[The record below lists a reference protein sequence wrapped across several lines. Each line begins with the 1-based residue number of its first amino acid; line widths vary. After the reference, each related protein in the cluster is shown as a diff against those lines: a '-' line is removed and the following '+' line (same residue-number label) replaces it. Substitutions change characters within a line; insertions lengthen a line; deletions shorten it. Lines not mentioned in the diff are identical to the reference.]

1 MMKPEDFD
9 FVSRLIKSK
18 SGLVLSEDKTYL
30 LESRL
35 MPIARKRGLKDLG
48 ELIGQLRGGD
58 RNLVEE
64 VVDAMTTNE
73 SFFFRDT
80 KPFDQFRHVVMP
92 HMIKTRASKKH
103 LRIWCAAAS
112 SGQEPYSLAM
122 ILDEFK
128 SQLTGWRIDI
138 IGTDISREILT
149 KARGGLY
156 SQFEVQRG
164 LPIGLLVKYFQK
176 KEDQWQIS
184 SEIRSKV
191 QYKEFNLLEDFRPLG
206 QFDVV
211 YCRNVLIYFDQPTKS
226 DVLARISA
234 LMPDDGF
241 LFLGGAETVLGISDK
256 FKPLARQRGIYQ
268 LNRPGAADVDL
279 TALEKAQAGGAAA
292 GGAATAAGGL
302 AFPKPKHM
310 QTGAAG
316 AGAAGTAPR
325 PGATGTAGTTAR
337 PGLSGTGA
345 AGTTARP
352 GTTGTAGTTAR
363 PGTTGTTGTT
373 ARPGTTGTAGST
385 TQRPYGGTSS
395 TTRPGT
401 TGTSGSGSTGSAF
414 SRPSGS
420 TGTGSTTRPGT
431 TGTGTSGS
439 STGSTYRR
447 PLGTGTGAGTGAGG
461 STPTRPA
468 SGTGNTG
475 NSSGTTRPSST
486 FDRSRF
492 GKPDDKK

>member
-1 MMKPEDFD
+1 MMKPDDFD

-18 SGLVLSEDKTYL
+18 SGLVLSQDKTYL

-35 MPIARKRGLKDLG
+35 MPIARKRGLKDLT
-48 ELIGQLRGGD
+48 ELIGTLRGGD

-80 KPFDQFRHVVMP
+80 KPFDQFRHVVLP
-92 HMIKTRASKKH
+92 HMIKARAAKKH

-128 SQLTGWRIDI
+128 SQLAGWRIDI

-149 KARGGLY
+149 KARAGLY

-164 LPIGLLVKYFQK
+164 LPIALLVKYFQK

-184 SEIRSKV
+184 ADIRSKV

-226 DVLARISA
+226 DVLTRVSA

-268 LNRPGAADVDL
+268 LNRPGAPDVDL
-279 TALEKAQAGGAAA
+279 TALEKVQAGAAAGAAGGAAA
-292 GGAATAAGGL
+292 PGGL
-302 AFPKPKHM
+302 TFQKPKHM
-310 QTGAAG
+310 QTGA
-316 AGAAGTAPR
+316 T
-325 PGATGTAGTTAR
+325 
-337 PGLSGTGA
+337 
-345 AGTTARP
+345 
-352 GTTGTAGTTAR
+352 GTTGTTGAPAR
-363 PGTTGTTGTT
+363 PGAGATGTTGTTGTAT
-373 ARPGTTGTAGST
+373 TRPTSSGFGTTS
-385 TQRPYGGTSS
+385 TQRPLGTTPS

-401 TGTSGSGSTGSAF
+401 TGTGTTGSGTTGSTF

-431 TGTGTSGS
+431 TGTTGTTGN
-439 STGSTYRR
+439 TGTAGSTYRR
-447 PLGTGTGAGTGAGG
+447 PLGTGTGVGTGG
-461 STPTRPA
+461 TTQRP
-468 SGTGNTG
+468 GTGSSNTNG
-475 NSSGTTRPSST
+475 SSGTTRPSST

>member
-35 MPIARKRGLKDLG
+35 MPIARKRGMKDLG
-48 ELIGQLRGGD
+48 ELIGAMRGGD
-58 RNLVEE
+58 RQLVED

-80 KPFDQFRHVVMP
+80 KPFDQFRHVVLP
-92 HMIKTRASKKH
+92 HMIKARASKRH

-128 SQLTGWRIDI
+128 SQLSGWRVEI

-149 KARGGLY
+149 KARAGMY

-164 LPIGLLVKYFQK
+164 LPINLLVKYFQK

-184 SEIRSKV
+184 ADIRSKV

-206 QFDVV
+206 QFDIV

-226 DVLARISA
+226 DVLARVSA

-268 LNRPGAADVDL
+268 LNRPGAPEVDL
-279 TALEKAQAGGAAA
+279 TALEKAQAGGTAAA
-292 GGAATAAGGL
+292 SSGAATGGL
-302 AFPKPKHM
+302 TFQKPKHM
-310 QTGAAG
+310 QTAAGAATGTAARPAAPGAAG
-316 AGAAGTAPR
+316 ATTTTTRPTTSSTTAR
-325 PGATGTAGTTAR
+325 PFGTAGTT
-337 PGLSGTGA
+337 GTP
-345 AGTTARP
+345 GTTARP
-352 GTTGTAGTTAR
+352 T
-363 PGTTGTTGTT
+363 TTGTTGTT
-373 ARPGTTGTAGST
+373 ARPGTTGT
-385 TQRPYGGTSS
+385 
-395 TTRPGT
+395 TTRPSGTGT
-401 TGTSGSGSTGSAF
+401 TGTGSSF
-414 SRPSGS
+414 SKPSGS
-420 TGTGSTTRPGT
+420 TGTGSTARPGSTGT
-431 TGTGTSGS
+431 TGTG

-447 PLGTGTGAGTGAGG
+447 PLGTAGTGTTGTGAGG
-461 STPTRPA
+461 TPPRPS

-475 NSSGTTRPSST
+475 GAGGTTRPSST
-486 FDRSRF
+486 YDRSRF

>member
-48 ELIGQLRGGD
+48 ELIGTLRGGD

-80 KPFDQFRHVVMP
+80 KPFDQFRHVVLP
-92 HMIKTRASKKH
+92 HMIKERAAKRH

-122 ILDEFK
+122 ILDDFK
-128 SQLTGWRIDI
+128 AQLAGWRVEI
-138 IGTDISREILT
+138 IGTDISREILA
-149 KARGGLY
+149 KARAGLY

-164 LPIGLLVKYFQK
+164 LPITLLVKYFQK

-184 SEIRSKV
+184 ADIRSKV

-226 DVLARISA
+226 DVLARVSA

-268 LNRPGAADVDL
+268 LNRPGAPEVDL
-279 TALEKAQAGGAAA
+279 TALEKVQASGAAAAAGGAAA
-292 GGAATAAGGL
+292 GGF

-310 QTGAAG
+310 QTGAGTAG
-316 AGAAGTAPR
+316 TAGSATAPR
-325 PGATGTAGTTAR
+325 PAST
-337 PGLSGTGA
+337 
-345 AGTTARP
+345 
-352 GTTGTAGTTAR
+352 GTTGTAGIRPSTT
-363 PGTTGTTGTT
+363 GTTGTTGTAGSAT
-373 ARPGTTGTAGST
+373 QRPLGTTGST
-385 TQRPYGGTSS
+385 IRPA
-395 TTRPGT
+395 GT
-401 TGTSGSGSTGSAF
+401 TGSTF
-414 SRPSGS
+414 SKPSGS

-431 TGTGTSGS
+431 TGTTGT
-439 STGSTYRR
+439 TGSTYRR
-447 PLGTGTGAGTGAGG
+447 PLGTGTSTSGTTPRPTTGTGSTG
-461 STPTRPA
+461 S
-468 SGTGNTG
+468 
-475 NSSGTTRPSST
+475 SSGTTRPSTT

>member
-1 MMKPEDFD
+1 MMRPEDFD

-18 SGLVLSEDKTYL
+18 SGLVLSQDKTYL

-35 MPIARKRGLKDLG
+35 MPIARKRGLKDLT
-48 ELIGQLRGGD
+48 ELIAALRGGD
-58 RNLVEE
+58 RVLVEE

-80 KPFDQFRHVVMP
+80 KPFDQFRHVVLP
-92 HMIKTRASKKH
+92 HMIKERASKRH

-128 SQLTGWRIDI
+128 TQLSGWRVEI

-149 KARGGLY
+149 KARAGLY

-164 LPIGLLVKYFQK
+164 LPIQLLVKYFQK

-184 SEIRSKV
+184 QEIRSKV
-191 QYKEFNLLEDFRPLG
+191 QYKEFNLLDDFRPLG
-206 QFDVV
+206 QFDIV
-211 YCRNVLIYFDQPTKS
+211 YCRNVLIYFDQPTKT

-268 LNRPGAADVDL
+268 LNRPGAPDVDVS
-279 TALEKAQAGGAAA
+279 ALEKIQAGGAAA
-292 GGAATAAGGL
+292 TAGAGAATGGF

-310 QTGAAG
+310 QNAAGGTTAG
-316 AGAAGTAPR
+316 AGGGTATQPR
-325 PGATGTAGTTAR
+325 PGPSTGTAAR
-337 PGLSGTGA
+337 PAT
-345 AGTTARP
+345 
-352 GTTGTAGTTAR
+352 TTGTGS
-363 PGTTGTTGTT
+363 TGTATRPLTT
-373 ARPGTTGTAGST
+373 GTTGTAGST
-385 TQRPYGGTSS
+385 YSRPSSTGTSS
-395 TTRPGT
+395 T
-401 TGTSGSGSTGSAF
+401 GSA
-414 SRPSGS
+414 
-420 TGTGSTTRPGT
+420 GTA
-431 TGTGTSGS
+431 
-439 STGSTYRR
+439 GSTYRR
-447 PLGTGTGAGTGAGG
+447 PLGTAGSTG
-461 STPTRPA
+461 STPPARPS
-468 SGTGNTG
+468 SGTGSTG
-475 NSSGTTRPSST
+475 TGTTRPSTT

-492 GKPDDKK
+492 GKPEDKK